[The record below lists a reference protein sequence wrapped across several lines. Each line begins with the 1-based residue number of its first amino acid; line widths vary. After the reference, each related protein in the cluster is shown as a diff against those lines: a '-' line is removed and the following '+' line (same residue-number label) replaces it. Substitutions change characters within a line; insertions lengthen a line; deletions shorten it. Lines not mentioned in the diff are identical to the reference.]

1 MPPKRLE
8 PPYKLKHLL
17 TRNGTL
23 HGGACGGERL
33 RPLLAFAV
41 VGVQKSGTTGLASH
55 LAHHPQLCVEPEARL
70 MRKNWST
77 PGSAIAPENS
87 ECGSR
92 CARLVGLDDPGGAF
106 SFAFAGGTHAPSAA
120 GALAAMAARR
130 LPLVLLLR
138 EPIQR
143 AFSAFSMIMALPPS
157 GNRRRYDS
165 FDLCVFLE
173 TRWVAGLTHGG
184 LPHGS
189 PPVPARLNAF
199 QSPMEYVRLGLY
211 AEMLDPLFAAGYTR
225 WEGDGDEEGRGGV
238 AAAANTMA
246 GAPPQLLIL
255 VSERLHAN
263 ESAGRARLWRF
274 LGVPPAATT
283 SSFDRPGSYRA
294 NLTSWARRRLWHV
307 YRNSTRR
314 TYAHLGGAVPEW
326 EAYYTEHDASAHA
339 EPHPQHLV
347 DATTAPRRAA
357 LRKTGGGAQGRANDR
372 SVLCY
377 SAATKTREPC
387 GSEVKKPGGGTH
399 GRAMRDDRP
408 QRCYSADKTWEPCEV
423 TRAAVMAPWVGDPI

>member
-1 MPPKRLE
+1 MAQSLPHAGHAHPKLPKLPAKVHQEPPQG
-8 PPYKLKHLL
+8 PPYKLKHSL

-23 HGGACGGERL
+23 HGAACGGERL

-70 MRKNWST
+70 MRKDWSMS
-77 PGSAIAPENS
+77 GSAIATENS
-87 ECGSR
+87 QCGSR

-106 SFAFAGGTHAPSAA
+106 AFAFAGGTYAPSAA

-157 GNRRRYDS
+157 GNRRRYES
-165 FDLCVFLE
+165 FDLCVYLE
-173 TRWVAGLTHGG
+173 TMWVAGLSDGG
-184 LPHGS
+184 LPEGL
-189 PPVPARLNAF
+189 PPVPARFNIY

-211 AEMLDPLFAAGYTR
+211 AEMLDAIFAAGYTR
-225 WEGDGDEEGRGGV
+225 WRDDGVGGGV
-238 AAAANTMA
+238 AASVA
-246 GAPPQLLIL
+246 GAPPQLLVL

-263 ESAGRARLWRF
+263 EKEGHARLWRF

-294 NLTSWARRRLWHV
+294 NLTSWARQRLWHI

-314 TYAHLGGAVPEW
+314 TYAHLGGEVPEW
-326 EAYYTEHDASAHA
+326 EAYYSKHGASAHA
-339 EPHPQHLV
+339 DPHPPHLV
-347 DATTAPRRAA
+347 DATAPQKATLKKKA
-357 LRKTGGGAQGRANDR
+357 GVSGGHAHRPL
-372 SVLCY
+372 LCF
-377 SAATKTREPC
+377 SSTTKTREPC
-387 GSEVKKPGGGTH
+387 NSEVART
-399 GRAMRDDRP
+399 
-408 QRCYSADKTWEPCEV
+408 T
-423 TRAAVMAPWVGDPI
+423 APWVGDPI